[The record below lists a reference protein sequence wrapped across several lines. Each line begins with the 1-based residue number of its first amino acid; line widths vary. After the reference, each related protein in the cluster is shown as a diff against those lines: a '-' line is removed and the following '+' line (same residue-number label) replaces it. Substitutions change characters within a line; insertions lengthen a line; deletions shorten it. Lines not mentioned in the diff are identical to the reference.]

1 MMTLGISPP
10 LLLSLNGQVDITVSR
25 SVGGIWVKG
34 VYKPNAPTT
43 LTIKANIQPILK
55 STETQMLP
63 EGDRS
68 KEMVKVYTTSEL
80 LQRKEGVS
88 PVQGDTFVF
97 DGKTWEV
104 MKVIAYKMG
113 VLSHFK
119 SICVRREL
127 T

>member
-1 MMTLGISPP
+1 MLGISPP
-10 LLLSLNGQVDITVSR
+10 LLLPLNGQVEITIKR
-25 SVGGIWVKG
+25 SVGGSWVKG
-34 VYKPNAPTT
+34 VYKPRPTT
-43 LTIKANIQPILK
+43 STTISANIQPVLK
-55 STETQMLP
+55 STDTLLLP

-68 KEMVKVYTTSEL
+68 REMVKVYTTFEL
-80 LQRKEGVS
+80 LQRKEGDS

-104 MKVIAYKMG
+104 MRVIGYKMG

-119 SICVRREL
+119 SICVRREI

>member
-1 MMTLGISPP
+1 MSLGISPP
-10 LLLSLNGQVDITVSR
+10 LLLPLNGQVEITVSR
-25 SVGGIWVKG
+25 SIGGTRVKG
-34 VYKPNAPTT
+34 VYKPNPPTT

-55 STETQMLP
+55 STDTMLLP

-68 KEMVKVYTTSEL
+68 KEMIKVYTVIPL
-80 LQRKEGVS
+80 IQRTEGAN
-88 PVQGDTFVF
+88 PTQGDTFVF

-104 MKVIAYKMG
+104 MKVISYKMG
-113 VLSHFK
+113 VLDHQK